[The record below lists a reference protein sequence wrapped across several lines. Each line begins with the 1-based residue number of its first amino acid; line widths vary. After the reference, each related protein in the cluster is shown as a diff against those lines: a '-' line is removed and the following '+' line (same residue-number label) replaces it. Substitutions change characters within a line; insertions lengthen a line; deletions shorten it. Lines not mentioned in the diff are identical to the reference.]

1 MWTLNSVVRSA
12 VVCLLASVVVL
23 AVAGPA
29 WAVPTIEFTDR
40 PGDHPLVVT
49 HEIPTLEE
57 LPPVIL
63 ALYAL
68 LGTGVPESHPE
79 IETSIGQAD
88 LMAILLN
95 PVGVEG
101 MYYAKV
107 VDGVG
112 TTRGLLG
119 VQIYG
124 PALQTVFVSDSGGGF
139 DSLQWH
145 VEHNIGSVPTTVADG
160 TMQEVLTFP
169 GLTISVR
176 FPTDEPISVPVP
188 GSVLLVGC
196 GLLVLRRG
204 RRTTL

>member
-1 MWTLNSVVRSA
+1 MRTLNSVARSA
-12 VVCLLASVVVL
+12 VVSLLASVVVL
-23 AVAGPA
+23 AAAGGA

-57 LPPVIL
+57 LPPVL
-63 ALYAL
+63 LELYAL
-68 LGTGVPESHPE
+68 FGVGVPASHPE

-88 LMAILLN
+88 LTAILLN

-101 MYYAKV
+101 TYYAKV

-119 VQIYG
+119 VQIIG
-124 PALQTVFVSDSGGGF
+124 PALQALFVSDSGGAF
-139 DSLQWH
+139 DSVQWH
-145 VEHNIGSVPTTVADG
+145 VEHNVGSVATTVADG

-169 GLTISVR
+169 GLTLSVR
-176 FPTDEPISVPVP
+176 FPTDDPISVPVP
-188 GSVLLVGC
+188 GSGLLVGC
-196 GLLVLRRG
+196 GLLVLWRG
-204 RRTTL
+204 RRATL